1 MLFTLTDKAYFSFL
15 HLSPTF
21 PSFLLFV
28 SFCPVF
34 FLSPQIFVSVN
45 CLSTDFS
52 SQKGVKGLPLNL
64 QIDTYSYNNR
74 SNKPIHRAY
83 CQIKVFCDKGA
94 ERKIRDE
101 ERKQSR
107 RKGKVAE
114 LNPGLACESRSTS
127 PCAILTLYLPPEFKC
142 VCVVQSVALNNKKCQ
157 SQLNEFRHDCAE
169 KITTLWKI

>member
-1 MLFTLTDKAYFSFL
+1 MASLRS
-15 HLSPTF
+15 
-21 PSFLLFV
+21 
-28 SFCPVF
+28 
-34 FLSPQIFVSVN
+34 IFISVN

-74 SNKPIHRAY
+74 SNKPIHRAF

-114 LNPGLACESRSTS
+114 LNPGLACESLGTS
-127 PCAILTLYLPPEFKC
+127 PRRTSMSGGVKLLLFDLDYFPHLIPEFKC
-142 VCVVQSVALNNKKCQ
+142 ISVGY
-157 SQLNEFRHDCAE
+157 
-169 KITTLWKI
+169 TP

>member
-1 MLFTLTDKAYFSFL
+1 MLLNSL
-15 HLSPTF
+15 LSSP
-21 PSFLLFV
+21 
-28 SFCPVF
+28 
-34 FLSPQIFVSVN
+34 PQIFISVN

-64 QIDTYSYNNR
+64 QIDTYSYNTR

-107 RKGKVAE
+107 RKGKATD
-114 LNPGLACESRSTS
+114 LNATLGNCE
-127 PCAILTLYLPPEFKC
+127 
-142 VCVVQSVALNNKKCQ
+142 
-157 SQLNEFRHDCAE
+157 
-169 KITTLWKI
+169 